1 MKRDV
6 DRLGPLGR
14 YSFVSNRISKSV
26 IGAYST
32 SFGLAAR
39 LLGPRHRDH
48 VRNIYALVRV
58 ADELVD
64 GVATEAGLAPEQQRR
79 MLDQLESET
88 ESGMRLGYSSNP
100 IIHAFAHTARAAG
113 IGVELT
119 RPFFASMRTDL
130 QTIPSGQQATPSGQ
144 PTTATEAQL
153 RFDRRAHAEYVYG
166 SAEVV
171 GLMCLRIFVRN
182 EECSRSEERL
192 LEHGARSLG
201 AAFQNVNFLRDLGDD
216 TQRLGR
222 SYLSENGTV
231 DARTQAEWITAIRA
245 QIEAADRTIPLLP
258 SDARVA
264 VLCALRLFSAL
275 ADRLS
280 VVPAEELPRRRITV
294 AGPRKAALVLRAVCE
309 VRMGQLR

>member
-100 IIHAFAHTARAAG
+100 IIHAFARTARAAG

-182 EECSRSEERL
+182 EECTRGEERL

>member
-1 MKRDV
+1 MSRGV

-14 YSFVSNRISKSV
+14 YSSVSDRIAKSV

-32 SFGLAAR
+32 SFGLATR
-39 LLGPRHRDH
+39 LLGSRHRDH

-64 GVATEAGLAPEQQRR
+64 GVAAEAGVSAADQRR
-79 MLDQLESET
+79 MLDRLEAET

-100 IIHAFAHTARAAG
+100 IIHAFARTARASGFGA
-113 IGVELT
+113 ELT

-130 QTIPSGQQATPSGQ
+130 QLTPSDPQ
-144 PTTATEAQL
+144 IAEAAEQVG
-153 RFDRRAHAEYVYG
+153 FGPDDHADYVYG

-171 GLMCLRIFVRN
+171 GLMCLRIFIRD
-182 EECSRSEERL
+182 EDCSSDTERRL
-192 LEHGARSLG
+192 VHGARSLG

-222 SYLSENGTV
+222 SYLSETGTV
-231 DARTQAEWITAIRA
+231 SARAKERWIDSIRDQLDAAA
-245 QIEAADRTIPLLP
+245 QTIPLLP
-258 SDARVA
+258 GDARLA

-275 ADRLS
+275 TDRLA
-280 VVPAEELPRRRITV
+280 VVPAAELPRRRIRV
-294 AGPRKAALVLRAVCE
+294 AGPHKAALVLRSLYE
-309 VRMGQLR
+309 VRQGVKR